1 MTASQCSRRARPT
14 AHDLPGL
21 PDPTPAVKE
30 APTIATAGTPCP
42 LCSSFCSQPARGP
55 FGRPDSPADAG
66 RRKACEYVDPGCGMT
81 QGAQGPWIAPCAG
94 VTGASARQLTAA
106 TAAAIATE
114 HRRITAQ
121 SQLCRRSCQT
131 NRQPGGRYLA
141 RTQPAFS
148 EPPATNGPALTQS
161 GPLFLARSEE

>member
-30 APTIATAGTPCP
+30 APTIATAGTPR
-42 LCSSFCSQPARGP
+42 LSFSSQPARGP
-55 FGRPDSPADAG
+55 WVRPDSPADAG
-66 RRKACEYVDPGCGMT
+66 RRKAREYVDPGCGMT
-81 QGAQGPWIAPCAG
+81 HGVQGPWTVPCAG
-94 VTGASARQLTAA
+94 VTDVSARQLTAA

-121 SQLCRRSCQT
+121 CQLCRRSCQT
-131 NRQPGGRYLA
+131 THRPRRRYLA
-141 RTQPAFS
+141 RTQRAFS
-148 EPPATNGPALTQS
+148 NERTCVNPVWAIISRPAG
-161 GPLFLARSEE
+161 RC